1 MKIIKGFENED
12 IVVSD
17 FGEWV
22 GKDYID
28 YKAEYERNQK
38 FIEILLDE
46 NKKQKNNWD
55 KLKEWLEEYIETN
68 EKWYSSEL
76 SNHDKEYYKKDY
88 IDSKFWL
95 MKFQNQMQEIEGSE
109 K

>member
-28 YKAEYERNQK
+28 YKAEYKRNQK

-46 NKKQKNNWD
+46 NKKQQEVID
-55 KLKEWLEEYIETN
+55 KIKKCFDDGCFEDGCDCSIIEKYIDNYLEEV
-68 EKWYSSEL
+68 SE
-76 SNHDKEYYKKDY
+76 
-88 IDSKFWL
+88 
-95 MKFQNQMQEIEGSE
+95 
-109 K
+109 

>member
-28 YKAEYERNQK
+28 YKAEYKRNQK

-46 NKKQKNNWD
+46 NQKQKEAINKVNKYIKKHSFFVIDTWYNKKIGYPKD
-55 KLKEWLEEYIETN
+55 TFSTQEILDILKEV
-68 EKWYSSEL
+68 SE
-76 SNHDKEYYKKDY
+76 
-88 IDSKFWL
+88 
-95 MKFQNQMQEIEGSE
+95 
-109 K
+109 

>member
-28 YKAEYERNQK
+28 YKAEYKRNQK

-46 NKKQKNNWD
+46 NQKQKEVIDKVRNNLEKD
-55 KLKEWLEEYIETN
+55 ISVLKTITICKEEIITRLEITNKMLKEV
-68 EKWYSSEL
+68 SE
-76 SNHDKEYYKKDY
+76 
-88 IDSKFWL
+88 
-95 MKFQNQMQEIEGSE
+95 
-109 K
+109 

>member
-28 YKAEYERNQK
+28 YKAEYKRNQK

-46 NKKQKNNWD
+46 NKKQQEVID
-55 KLKEWLEEYIETN
+55 KIKKCFDDGCFEDGCDCSIIEKYIDNYLEEV
-68 EKWYSSEL
+68 SEW
-76 SNHDKEYYKKDY
+76 SR
-88 IDSKFWL
+88 
-95 MKFQNQMQEIEGSE
+95 
-109 K
+109 

>member
-28 YKAEYERNQK
+28 YKAEYKSNQK
-38 FIEILLDE
+38 LIKILLDE
-46 NKKQKNNWD
+46 NKKQQEVID
-55 KLKEWLEEYIETN
+55 KIKKCFDDGCFEDGCDCSIIEKYIDNYLEEV
-68 EKWYSSEL
+68 SE
-76 SNHDKEYYKKDY
+76 
-88 IDSKFWL
+88 
-95 MKFQNQMQEIEGSE
+95 
-109 K
+109 

>member
-46 NKKQKNNWD
+46 NKKQQEVID
-55 KLKEWLEEYIETN
+55 KIKKCFDDGCFEDGCDCSIIEKYIDNYLEEV
-68 EKWYSSEL
+68 SE
-76 SNHDKEYYKKDY
+76 
-88 IDSKFWL
+88 
-95 MKFQNQMQEIEGSE
+95 
-109 K
+109 

>member
-28 YKAEYERNQK
+28 YKAEYKSNQK
-38 FIEILLDE
+38 LIKILLDE
-46 NKKQKNNWD
+46 NQ
-55 KLKEWLEEYIETN
+55 KLKDNWIKLRQ
-68 EKWYSSEL
+68 KM
-76 SNHDKEYYKKDY
+76 
-88 IDSKFWL
+88 IDSFNKTQDVQFL
-95 MKFQNQMQEIEGSE
+95 EVLQDMQELEGSDSNE
-109 K
+109 